1 LFLIRGRM
9 LGRRKQV
16 GRFLFRRDR
25 QFQFGV
31 FAVGLVIIVGGWVLR
46 GQIMDLELKNLGYPG
61 VFLLSFLGS
70 VSMVLPVPG
79 LISVCSATVLLNPFM
94 LGLLSGVGETMGEVS
109 GYGLGYGG
117 QSIVEKHRFYLKLKQ
132 WMQQRGILVILVVSA
147 VPNPIFDFVGI
158 AAGSVRFPFRTF
170 MVTVLLGKLIKG
182 FMVAYTCYFGVRIL
196 PWVE

>member
-1 LFLIRGRM
+1 MFLIRGVVF
-9 LGRRKQV
+9 GRRKQAV
-16 GRFLFRRDR
+16 RFLFRRDR
-25 QFQFGV
+25 QFQFGL
-31 FAVGLVIIVGGWVLR
+31 FIVGLAIIVGGWVLR
-46 GQIMDLELKNLGYPG
+46 GQIMDLVLKNLGYPG

-117 QSIVEKHRFYLKLKQ
+117 QAVFERHRFYLKLKR
-132 WMQQRGILVILVVSA
+132 WMQQRGVLVLLVVSA